1 MLRPVTTVLPPAPEA
16 VLQLVKCACKG
27 NCTKK
32 TCSCKK
38 HSMYC
43 TDMCT
48 SCEESCENRNVTVSE
63 DSEDET
69 SVDFLGGLETLLD
82 LCPRAKRVNFEC

>member
-1 MLRPVTTVLPPAPEA
+1 MEGEVLRPVTTVLPPAPEA

-69 SVDFLGGLETLLD
+69 SVDF
-82 LCPRAKRVNFEC
+82 